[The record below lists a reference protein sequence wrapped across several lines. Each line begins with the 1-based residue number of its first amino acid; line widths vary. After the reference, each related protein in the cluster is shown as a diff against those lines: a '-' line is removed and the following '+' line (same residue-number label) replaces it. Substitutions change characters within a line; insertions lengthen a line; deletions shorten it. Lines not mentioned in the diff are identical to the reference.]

1 MTKGRYIGLLSINL
15 IIVISAI
22 FVIIKI
28 SVLPAKMQSMFL
40 SEDIS
45 QTALQFNVENFHT
58 QLEMWEY
65 AYQPNNERLEAF
77 EQHSVF
83 LNSNAE
89 KFINLAANNQNALYN
104 NGLAHAEKIISDL
117 KQVQEDWGY
126 LLPAVENYKQ
136 LLESG
141 ASDAEIKQA
150 RDTMDNLVFANENLF
165 DRLEFN
171 KEVEDFTIAQSK
183 HTNGLKSEIDF
194 LINFSRIGI
203 TAMFVLLV
211 TGVIVSS
218 MAFFKIGKN
227 FWVK

>member
-77 EQHSVF
+77 ERHSVV

-89 KFINLAANNQNALYN
+89 ELINLVANNQNALYN

-171 KEVEDFTIAQSK
+171 KEVEDFTIAQSE